1 MKGPFVLLVLS
12 CFVVWCFAVVLE
24 ESVPKERT
32 LFDGFVDYV
41 SGFLLPENIADEENK
56 QSVRE
61 RLEQVIEPA
70 KDDPQFYDEPR
81 TE

>member
-1 MKGPFVLLVLS
+1 MKALLVFLLLS
-12 CFVVWCFAVVLE
+12 CFMIGCFATVLE
-24 ESVPKERT
+24 ESASKERT

-56 QSVRE
+56 LSVRE
-61 RLEQVIEPA
+61 RLEQLIEPA
-70 KDDPQFYDEPR
+70 KEDPQFYDEPR

>member
-1 MKGPFVLLVLS
+1 MKVLVVFLLLS
-12 CFVVWCFAVVLE
+12 CLVIGCFAKVLE
-24 ESVPKERT
+24 ESDSKERT

-41 SGFLLPENIADEENK
+41 SGLLLPENIADEENK
-56 QSVRE
+56 LSVRE

-70 KDDPQFYDEPR
+70 KEDPQFYDEPR